1 MTFFT
6 EMSGFFDICPNVP
19 CAVPIASRILKLHK
33 KLLNN
38 ILYGNTEGFLDISI
52 VNKMTEI
59 LKPLKSPKNGQF

>member
-1 MTFFT
+1 M
-6 EMSGFFDICPNVP
+6 GP
-19 CAVPIASRILKLHK
+19 CAVPIASRILKLHQ

-38 ILYGNTEGFLDISI
+38 ILYWNTEGFLDIPI